1 MPIDY
6 VWDKIVPHVFLP
18 VWCVCLSTAACRLPV
33 DARPCTG
40 QPKIWV
46 FHSNSGL
53 CLDNKKD
60 YCQVNSNK
68 FYSKRECEEYCGV
81 MKDPGKRHTHIVC
94 CNKVVSLGLG
104 QHCHV
109 ILISLGITWSSCTDL
124 WNYIFPTYFLWPQK
138 LHYLSGF
145 SLLIWCEC
153 AFVLQEKGSSSK
165 QTKGD
170 ENTEHTAQIRSICW
184 STVIHYRY
192 HTLP

>member
-6 VWDKIVPHVFLP
+6 VWDKIVPHVFPP
-18 VWCVCLSTAACRLPV
+18 VWCVCLSTAACRLPM
-33 DARPCTG
+33 DSRPCTG

-94 CNKVVSLGLG
+94 YNKVVSLGLG

-109 ILISLGITWSSCTDL
+109 ILISFGITWSSCTDCEIKFFQH
-124 WNYIFPTYFLWPQK
+124 IF
-138 LHYLSGF
+138 SD
-145 SLLIWCEC
+145 
-153 AFVLQEKGSSSK
+153 
-165 QTKGD
+165 TKKALF
-170 ENTEHTAQIRSICW
+170 TW
-184 STVIHYRY
+184 F
-192 HTLP
+192 